1 MKLASLLLIFALVM
15 VACSPE
21 ADTTVQDN
29 NDTVEVIEN
38 TTNEAQSVEPTAT
51 ENTDSSDEAMDE
63 DNEMESEEANTDG
76 SMDESEEHSGDMDS
90 DEDMTEMDDSED
102 NETDMVESE
111 SEEVEMA
118 SDNTEVETA
127 VIEMA
132 DTETTEAD
140 TSMTIAYSG
149 PDWANVELVNAK
161 TGETFTFA
169 DFAGKTVFVEPMAT
183 WCSNCRNQ
191 QRRIKDVVDQLST
204 DEYVIMSLSVETYL
218 SAGEL
223 ADYAN
228 NLEFGWTFAV
238 ASDELVNALVAEFGR
253 GVSNPPSVPH
263 FTINPDGSAISFT
276 TGSKTGEEFLALVRA
291 VADGS

>member
-29 NDTVEVIEN
+29 NDTVEVIDN
-38 TTNEAQSVEPTAT
+38 TANEAQSVEPTAT
-51 ENTDSSDEAMDE
+51 ENTDSSDEVMDE
-63 DNEMESEEANTDG
+63 DTDMASEEADTDG

-90 DEDMTEMDDSED
+90 EEMMDSETED
-102 NETDMVESE
+102 VD
-111 SEEVEMA
+111 MA
-118 SDNTEVETA
+118 SDNTEAETV
-127 VIEMA
+127 VIEEA
-132 DTETTEAD
+132 DTETTD

-149 PDWANVELVNAK
+149 PDWANIELVNAK

-191 QRRIKDVVDQLST
+191 QRRIKDVVDQLSA
-204 DEYVIMSLSVETYL
+204 DDYVIMSLSVETYL
-218 SAGEL
+218 SAEEL

-263 FTINPDGSAISFT
+263 FTISQDGSAISFT